1 MNGEVELVGA
11 FTDEEQLVHSI
22 GQSSGPDRELGAIL
36 HSMQWKVVFSGA
48 VAQPNEARTQAI
60 SAC

>member
-11 FTDEEQLVHSI
+11 FTNEEQLVHCI
-22 GQSSGPDRELGAIL
+22 GELRSDRELGAIL

-48 VAQPNEARTQAI
+48 VAQPNATRTQAI